1 MAPCVTPALEAL
13 TIRWGEQDSL
23 GLDVRGYELRTTG
36 ELFAYRAS
44 EDSLRERVRIGRL
57 DAQLYCM
64 LLQQTLQAFR
74 QVPAFYVP
82 AAQQRFVE
90 YVLPPVTRKRAVWN
104 PRYRTH
110 GNEPLWELYEQLE
123 RARTARR

>member
-1 MAPCVTPALEAL
+1 VTPTLEAL

-44 EDSLRERVRIGRL
+44 GDSLRERVRIGRL
-57 DAQLYCM
+57 DAQLYCT

-74 QVPAFYVP
+74 QVPAFHVP

-90 YVLPPVTRKRAVWN
+90 YVLPPVTPQARLCG
-104 PRYRTH
+104 TH
-110 GNEPLWELYEQLE
+110 
-123 RARTARR
+123 ATVRRQ